1 MNYKFDL
8 YGLIRNV
15 LMVIVLIIGIFAHNW
30 DFVKSFILY
39 NIAVSLVDINVNLK
53 RSER

>member
-8 YGLIRNV
+8 YGLMRNM
-15 LMVIVLIIGIFAHNW
+15 LMVIVLIVGIFFGNW

-39 NIAVSLVDINVNLK
+39 NIAASLVDISVNLK
-53 RSER
+53 KD